1 MKLYKQLDEI
11 LKNVLGNSN
20 TSLDTLEEKFTE
32 LEDRIIDNK
41 QDKADGEK
49 VWINEQNH
57 NNQWD
62 NIEYFM
68 YNWATKRKKW
78 NDG

>member
-1 MKLYKQLDEI
+1 M
-11 LKNVLGNSN
+11 LGNSN

-32 LEDRIIDNK
+32 LEDRVIDNK

>member
-32 LEDRIIDNK
+32 LEDRVIDNK

-49 VWINEQNH
+49 V
-57 NNQWD
+57 
-62 NIEYFM
+62 
-68 YNWATKRKKW
+68 
-78 NDG
+78 